1 ILNIMHVESLEGKY
15 IATIN
20 KIRDTARK
28 LETSLK
34 YSRDLEAVRFLRY
47 STLKSRDKILT
58 DDLRKAK
65 IRNEQMLNLF
75 RQSVTDVQIG
85 SLDILPEALKRQ
97 VQRTW
102 HQKYDTLLS
111 QNERLKKQI
120 NAMNY
125 KMKEKQKEIDILQQ
139 KLFNLAGNI
148 VNSDKKTEKICR
160 KCWILT
166 NET

>member
-1 ILNIMHVESLEGKY
+1 MLNITHVESPEGKY

-20 KIRDTARK
+20 KICDIARK
-28 LETSLK
+28 LEISLK

-75 RQSVTDVQIG
+75 RQSVTDVQLG
-85 SLDILPEALKRQ
+85 SVDILPEALKRQ

-102 HQKYDTLLS
+102 HQK
-111 QNERLKKQI
+111 
-120 NAMNY
+120 
-125 KMKEKQKEIDILQQ
+125 
-139 KLFNLAGNI
+139 
-148 VNSDKKTEKICR
+148 
-160 KCWILT
+160 
-166 NET
+166 

>member
-1 ILNIMHVESLEGKY
+1 ILNIMHIESLEGKY

-47 STLKSRDKILT
+47 STLKSRDKVLT
-58 DDLRKAK
+58 DDLKKAK

-75 RQSVTDVQIG
+75 RQSVTDVQLG

-120 NAMNY
+120 NAMNG

-148 VNSDKKTEKICR
+148 VNPDKNTEKICR

>member
-1 ILNIMHVESLEGKY
+1 MYVESLEGKY

-28 LETSLK
+28 LEISLK

-75 RQSVTDVQIG
+75 RQSVTDVQLG
-85 SLDILPEALKRQ
+85 SFDILPEALKRQ

-125 KMKEKQKEIDILQQ
+125 KMKEKQKE
-139 KLFNLAGNI
+139 
-148 VNSDKKTEKICR
+148 
-160 KCWILT
+160 
-166 NET
+166 ETL

>member
-1 ILNIMHVESLEGKY
+1 MYIENLEGKY

-75 RQSVTDVQIG
+75 RQSVTDVQLG
-85 SLDILPEALKRQ
+85 SFDILPEALKRQ

-125 KMKEKQKEIDILQQ
+125 KMKEKQKEIDTLQQ
-139 KLFNLAGNI
+139 KLLNLAGNI
-148 VNSDKKTEKICR
+148 VNADENIEKICR

-166 NET
+166 NKA